1 MQTFYKILVSDIKA
15 EKRLIGDIIDDR
27 SMNHI
32 PFMPYVGEYKK
43 LDVVQKYIEESY
55 CNQPA
60 VSKENYGRLH
70 I

>member
-1 MQTFYKILVSDIKA
+1 MKTFYKNLVHEIEM

-43 LDVVQKYIEESY
+43 LNQLQEYITNNY
-55 CNQPA
+55 CQ
-60 VSKENYGRLH
+60 
-70 I
+70 